1 MLSTRRIRGREFVLW
16 LSYYCPLKEGTMK
29 VHELIARLER
39 ADPEDN
45 VVFDPDSQVP
55 ADI

>member
-1 MLSTRRIRGREFVLW
+1 
-16 LSYYCPLKEGTMK
+16 MK